1 MFFFSSLL
9 NSYEKHF
16 GGKKYTIELKENG
29 KNIDVD
35 ETNKREYV

>member
-1 MFFFSSLL
+1 LISL

-16 GGKKYTIELKENG
+16 GGKKYTVELKENG
-29 KNIDVD
+29 KNINVD